1 MNNPDPNA
9 LVQIDLFKADIYSLA
24 ISLYQIMTG
33 LIMPKEVI
41 EDLNLINESE
51 EIFKSCYD

>member
-33 LIMPKEVI
+33 LMTTKEVM

>member
-33 LIMPKEVI
+33 LIMTKDDTE
-41 EDLNLINESE
+41 ELNLINESE